1 VEDKL
6 TYRGRNNDGDEGL
19 VVVVGTGNRRGEGDL
34 ETPSPQG
41 DTATQIQHEASQK
54 KPRTEARRTRSG
66 NDRKTGGGS
75 KGLARLVR
83 WGTRIRG
90 GEDRMRHNAQYYLEQ
105 VLGVGERIAAFSP
118 PLGLLQASKQYRRGT
133 FDAHSQNPL
142 VLMLLCTVMWHCYW
156 CVITILQDVFK
167 ALFRCT

>member
-1 VEDKL
+1 MVEDKL

-41 DTATQIQHEASQK
+41 DTATQIQQEASQK

-90 GEDRMRHNAQYYLEQ
+90 GEDRMRHNAQYYLGMFGTALLHIFQLCSTFFSQTVSAPRTQFEEQ
-105 VLGVGERIAAFSP
+105 EWSCE
-118 PLGLLQASKQYRRGT
+118 ST
-133 FDAHSQNPL
+133 
-142 VLMLLCTVMWHCYW
+142 
-156 CVITILQDVFK
+156 
-167 ALFRCT
+167 